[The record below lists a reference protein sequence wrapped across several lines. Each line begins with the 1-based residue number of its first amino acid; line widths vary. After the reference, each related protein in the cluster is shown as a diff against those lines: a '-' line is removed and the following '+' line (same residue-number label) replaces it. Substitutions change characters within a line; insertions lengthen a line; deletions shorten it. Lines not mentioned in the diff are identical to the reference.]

1 MKQVRFGAQ
10 VEVLEEP
17 RVHRRF
23 WSAIRRAKN
32 SAKLL
37 FCTPEPPPD
46 PFLLVVPPGLGFN
59 VTSSGAFVVGHVNGL
74 ITHFSRYDK
83 P

>member
-10 VEVLEEP
+10 VEILEEP

-23 WSAIRRAKN
+23 WSAVRRAKN

-59 VTSSGAFVVGHVNGL
+59 VTSSGAFVIGHTAGV